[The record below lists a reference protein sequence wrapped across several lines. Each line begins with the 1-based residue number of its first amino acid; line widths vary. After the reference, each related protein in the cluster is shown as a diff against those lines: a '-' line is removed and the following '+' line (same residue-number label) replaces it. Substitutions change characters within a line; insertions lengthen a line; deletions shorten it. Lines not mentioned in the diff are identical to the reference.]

1 MSADSLSTLPQ
12 KPPAK
17 APVERRKALRVEA
30 EGVQVTVQVGSDS
43 FTGEICDIS
52 RGGLRIQVV
61 CTPIVGQKLAVR
73 HSLAGTLTGNC
84 VRQSADEIAV
94 AFEPAESEVE
104 RTLQCLALL
113 LGQSAGKGL

>member
-1 MSADSLSTLPQ
+1 MSTSPEKTPV
-12 KPPAK
+12 KPPI
-17 APVERRKALRVEA
+17 ERRKALRVEA

-43 FTGEICDIS
+43 LAGEVRDIS

-61 CTPIVGQKLAVR
+61 CPPIVGKELAVR
-73 HSLAGTLTGNC
+73 HSLAGTLTGSC

-94 AFEPAESEVE
+94 AFKPAESEVE

-113 LGQSAGKGL
+113 LGQAAGKEF